1 VAPIPFFVILIRFV
15 RAFWRSLKDPEFQA
29 LFFLVLVTLVSGAVF
44 YRQVEGWSLLD
55 SLYFSVTTL
64 TTVGYGDL
72 SPSTAAGKIF
82 TIFYI
87 FVGVGLILG
96 FLNAVAAGSTE
107 GRRGILGRR
116 RRVEEAEDYHH
127 DDAISQS
134 EKRG

>member
-1 VAPIPFFVILIRFV
+1 
-15 RAFWRSLKDPEFQA
+15 
-29 LFFLVLVTLVSGAVF
+29 
-44 YRQVEGWSLLD
+44 
-55 SLYFSVTTL
+55 
-64 TTVGYGDL
+64 L